1 MEQSTKKVFVT
12 GGTGMLGSHLLY
24 SLVERGGSVKAI
36 YRKKYKLDL
45 VKKVFAYYS
54 NKSID
59 LFNRIEWIESDADHI
74 NRLKKAI
81 TGSHHVYHCAATVSF
96 DSSNRKELIENN
108 KLIASNIVDT
118 CLECGVEKLCHVSS
132 ISALGSVSGNEMI
145 NESSPWNDS
154 DYHTAYSASKYLS
167 ESEVWNA
174 VKKGLKAVIVNPSV
188 ILGPGD
194 WDNGS
199 PKFFK
204 KIAEGMLFY
213 TNGVTGYVDVLDVVK
228 SMITL
233 MNSPVTGE
241 RFIISSE
248 NLSFREFFSMIAQS
262 LNVRKPFIPVPE
274 ILTPPVT
281 GILKIISKISGKEGT
296 LTPDIIHAAFSKVF
310 FNNRKIK
317 EATGITFIPINESV
331 KRISRIYLMEKS
343 GKD

>member
-1 MEQSTKKVFVT
+1 
-12 GGTGMLGSHLLY
+12 MLGSHLLY
-24 SLVERGGSVKAI
+24 FLAERGNNIKAI

-45 VKKVFAYYS
+45 VKKVFTCYS
-54 NKSID
+54 DKSTD
-59 LFNRIEWIESDADHI
+59 LFNEIEWIESDAADI
-74 NRLKKAI
+74 NLLIKAI
-81 TGSHHVYHCAATVSF
+81 AGSHHVYHCAATVSF
-96 DSSNRKELIENN
+96 DNSNRKELINN
-108 KLIASNIVDT
+108 NILIASNIVNT
-118 CLECGVEKLCHVSS
+118 CIECGVEKLCHVSS
-132 ISALGSVSGNEMI
+132 TSALGAASGDEMV

-154 DYHTAYSASKYLS
+154 VYHNAYSTSKYLS
-167 ESEVWNA
+167 ESEVWDGI
-174 VKKGLKAVIVNPSV
+174 KRGLKAVIVNPSV
-188 ILGPGD
+188 ILAPGD
-194 WDNGS
+194 WNNGS

-204 KIAEGMLFY
+204 KIAEGMFFY
-213 TNGVTGYVDVLDVVK
+213 TNGVTGYVDVQDVVK

-248 NLSFREFFSMIAQS
+248 NLSFREFFTMIAQS

-274 ILTPPVT
+274 ILAPPVT

-296 LTPDIIHAAFSKVF
+296 ITPDIIHAAFSKVF

-343 GKD
+343 GKV